1 MDLFFNGHTEKPK
14 LNGTSKI
21 IKITNYELEEKP
33 PLSLLEGYTSLKAVT
48 FSSSLSMLKK
58 LSNLGYREIS
68 LIISLPE
75 DFEETKELKLLSFLK
90 DEGEKITKTF
100 KKEVELVLPQEL
112 SYVEPNNKFFPVP
125 KLAFLLPVS
134 AQAKAIYLYLH
145 YLKDRENP
153 AVRVSAKRIGE
164 TLRID
169 RKKVNE
175 YLKQLESI
183 NAVSFKKNNSLEIL
197 IKSPL
202 HWNTEAFLKI
212 QETYGK
218 HPFLKEWEIDKEKSS
233 NTPHSK
239 VPIDPTSKS
248 EKERDT
254 KTKDF
259 PTTSITTS
267 KKNTTSIY
275 DANNIYNG
283 VGVKKCF
290 NFSAKSFENLN
301 KEGNASLKE
310 TNANSK
316 ENASSTYKSATYVAN
331 NKVSSKSKVA
341 NGEKFAKTDKVQ
353 TRVNQEELGK
363 IKEALR
369 SVMPVLK
376 ERYPRWFEKEALEF
390 FERLYFGL
398 KKVYGEDWLTLAV
411 MYELFNRKASRYGY
425 SREVNKNYLGLL
437 ISFAYKDSQASFW
450 EFFKRFCKVFD
461 IKPTKTTE
469 KQEEQKAEK
478 QESSKEITLESL
490 KEYLKSKL
498 AGKQTVYRIFV
509 EEGMK
514 DLKKD
519 DNSWAV
525 ICKDS
530 IVRDYAEKNFAV
542 WLREFLRA
550 EIKFE
555 V

>member
-1 MDLFFNGHTEKPK
+1 
-14 LNGTSKI
+14 
-21 IKITNYELEEKP
+21 
-33 PLSLLEGYTSLKAVT
+33 
-48 FSSSLSMLKK
+48 
-58 LSNLGYREIS
+58 
-68 LIISLPE
+68 
-75 DFEETKELKLLSFLK
+75 
-90 DEGEKITKTF
+90 
-100 KKEVELVLPQEL
+100 
-112 SYVEPNNKFFPVP
+112 
-125 KLAFLLPVS
+125 
-134 AQAKAIYLYLH
+134 
-145 YLKDRENP
+145 
-153 AVRVSAKRIGE
+153 
-164 TLRID
+164 
-169 RKKVNE
+169 
-175 YLKQLESI
+175 
-183 NAVSFKKNNSLEIL
+183 
-197 IKSPL
+197 
-202 HWNTEAFLKI
+202 
-212 QETYGK
+212 
-218 HPFLKEWEIDKEKSS
+218 
-233 NTPHSK
+233 
-239 VPIDPTSKS
+239 
-248 EKERDT
+248 
-254 KTKDF
+254 
-259 PTTSITTS
+259 
-267 KKNTTSIY
+267 
-275 DANNIYNG
+275 
-283 VGVKKCF
+283 
-290 NFSAKSFENLN
+290 
-301 KEGNASLKE
+301 
-310 TNANSK
+310 
-316 ENASSTYKSATYVAN
+316 
-331 NKVSSKSKVA
+331 
-341 NGEKFAKTDKVQ
+341 
-353 TRVNQEELGK
+353 
-363 IKEALR
+363 
-369 SVMPVLK
+369 LK